1 MVDLPAAARR
11 VQEALTAAGLAIA
24 VVETGESARTAE
36 EAAAAVGAPV
46 AAIVK
51 SLVFEREGEPVL
63 LLVSGANRVDA
74 KRLGLSRADADRVR
88 DVTGF
93 AIGGIPPLG
102 HAHPIEILMDEDLLL
117 HDTVWAAAGTPRHV
131 FPVSPHDLRRVA
143 GAVVLRVA

>member
-51 SLVFEREGEPVL
+51 SLVFERDGEPVL